1 MTSAA
6 TPSRGPGRRPGT
18 PDTRGEV
25 LAAARTSFA
34 DKGFER
40 TTIRGVASAAGVAPG
55 MVHHF
60 FGSKEDLF
68 LEALAVP
75 FDPRVVLRPVAEGP
89 PEEVGLRLAR
99 VMVMIWEDDDRREP
113 LLALV
118 RGAMTSEAVA
128 SMLRDGFLRIV
139 AQTLGEAVAGPDRHL
154 RLQLAVSHVLGM
166 LLFRFVVRVEPLAST
181 PPEELIQRL
190 GPVLQ
195 QHLRG

>member
-1 MTSAA
+1 MTASA

-40 TTIRGVASAAGVAPG
+40 TTIRSVAAAAGVAPG

-68 LEALAVP
+68 LEALEVP

-89 PEEVGLRLAR
+89 PDEVGLRLAR
-99 VMVMIWEDDDRREP
+99 VMVGIWEDEARREP

-118 RGAMTSEAVA
+118 RGAMTSEGIAM
-128 SMLRDGFLRIV
+128 MLRDGFLRIV
-139 AQTLGEAVAGPDRHL
+139 AASLGSAVSGPDSTL

-181 PPEELIQRL
+181 PAEELIERL
-190 GPVLQ
+190 APVLQ
-195 QHLRG
+195 HHLRG

>member
-1 MTSAA
+1 MSSSA
-6 TPSRGPGRRPGT
+6 TPSRGPGRRPGL

-40 TTIRGVASAAGVAPG
+40 TTIRGVAAAAGVAPG

-75 FDPRVVLRPVAEGP
+75 FDPRVVLRPVADGP
-89 PEEVGLRLAR
+89 PDEVGLRLAR

-113 LLALV
+113 LLALA
-118 RGAMTSEAVA
+118 RGAMTSESVA

-139 AQTLGEAVAGPDRHL
+139 AASLGPAISGPDATL

-166 LLFRFVVRVEPLAST
+166 MLFRFVVRVEPLAST
-181 PPEELIQRL
+181 PAEELIQRL

-195 QHLRG
+195 HHLRG

>member
-1 MTSAA
+1 M
-6 TPSRGPGRRPGT
+6 

-40 TTIRGVASAAGVAPG
+40 TTIRGVAAAAGVAPG

-68 LEALAVP
+68 LEALAIP
-75 FDPRVVLRPVAEGP
+75 FDPRVALRPVADGP

-99 VMVMIWEDDDRREP
+99 VMVTIWEDDERREP
-113 LLALV
+113 LLAML
-118 RGAMTSEAVA
+118 RGAMTSETVA
-128 SMLRDGFLRIV
+128 SMMRDGFLRIV
-139 AQTLGEAVAGPDRHL
+139 AASLGPAVAGPDPTL

-181 PPEELIQRL
+181 PAEELIERL
-190 GPVLQ
+190 APALQ
-195 QHLRG
+195 HHLRG

>member
-1 MTSAA
+1 MTSSPS
-6 TPSRGPGRRPGT
+6 PSRGPGRRPGM

-40 TTIRGVASAAGVAPG
+40 TTIRGVAAAAGVAPG

-75 FDPRVVLRPVAEGP
+75 FDPRVVLRPVVEGP
-89 PEEVGLRLAR
+89 PDEVGLRLAR
-99 VMVMIWEDDDRREP
+99 VMVTIWEDERRREP
-113 LLALV
+113 LLAIL
-118 RGAMTSEAVA
+118 RGAMTSETVA
-128 SMLRDGFLRIV
+128 RMLRDGFLRIV
-139 AQTLGEAVAGPDRHL
+139 AGILGPAVAGPDPRL
-154 RLQLAVSHVLGM
+154 RLQLAMSHVVGM

-181 PPEELIQRL
+181 PAEELIQRI

-195 QHLRG
+195 HYLRG

>member
-1 MTSAA
+1 MTTAA
-6 TPSRGPGRRPGT
+6 TPSRGPGRRPGG

-25 LAAARTSFA
+25 LSAARTSFA

-40 TTIRGVASAAGVAPG
+40 TTIRGVAAAAGVAPG

-99 VMVMIWEDDDRREP
+99 VMVTIWEDDERREP
-113 LLALV
+113 LVALV
-118 RGAMTSEAVA
+118 RGAMTSDTVA

-139 AQTLGEAVAGPDRHL
+139 DVSLGEAVVGPDRSL
-154 RLQLAVSHVLGM
+154 RLQLAVSHVLGT

-181 PPEELIQRL
+181 PAEELIQRI

-195 QHLRG
+195 HHLRG